1 MVERWRWWG
10 GKKSKGRM
18 CHGRPLQ
25 GGDVYVETQR
35 LKISID
41 PDTENSNGAAIS
53 GKGLVLRN
61 RKTKGRM
68 L

>member
-1 MVERWRWWG
+1 M
-10 GKKSKGRM
+10 
-18 CHGRPLQ
+18 
-25 GGDVYVETQR
+25 ETQR

-41 PDTENSNGAAIS
+41 PDTENSNGAALS
-53 GKGLVLRN
+53 GKGLDLRN